1 MLSWNSYNNYMSSDK
16 KVAIVTGGAMGYKA
30 GGDSIG
36 CAISIRL
43 AKDGHKVVV
52 VDLGDMGQRTVDIIK
67 ESGGEAVF
75 IRADAT
81 KTDEVQKII
90 HETKKLYGGLTCLV
104 NCVARYSAGMAKNV
118 AEISE
123 EEWNDTLE
131 VNLNGYFKIC
141 KYSIPLML
149 ESGGGTII
157 NISSVGSLSALPD
170 FSVYSVSK
178 AAIDALTRTMAVD
191 FAPKIRSNSVIP
203 GFVKIANSEN
213 NRTPEQLEAWY
224 KDIAKQYP
232 MRRVCEV
239 DEIASVV
246 SFLASDQSS
255 YINGQ
260 SIVVDGGKTIAD
272 THEF

>member
-1 MLSWNSYNNYMSSDK
+1 MSSDK

-36 CAISIRL
+36 GAISIRL
-43 AKDGHKVVV
+43 ARDGHKVVV

-170 FSVYSVSK
+170 LSVYSVSK

-239 DEIASVV
+239 DEIANVV

>member
-1 MLSWNSYNNYMSSDK
+1 MGSDK

-30 GGDSIG
+30 GGNSIG
-36 CAISIRL
+36 GAVSIRL
-43 AKDGHKVVV
+43 AKDGHKIVV
-52 VDLGDMGQRTVDIIK
+52 VDLGEMGQRTVEIIK
-67 ESGGEAVF
+67 ENGGEAVF
-75 IRADAT
+75 IKADVT
-81 KTDEVQKII
+81 KTDEVQKLLQ
-90 HETKKLYGGLTCLV
+90 ETKKLYGGLTCLV
-104 NCVARYSAGMAKNV
+104 NCVARYSPGMAKNV

-123 EEWNDTLE
+123 EEWNETLE
-131 VNLNGYFKIC
+131 VNLNGYFKMC
-141 KYSIPLML
+141 KYSIPLIL

-157 NISSVGSLSALPD
+157 SISSIESFISLPN

-224 KDIAKQYP
+224 KDVAKQYP

-239 DEIASVV
+239 
-246 SFLASDQSS
+246 
-255 YINGQ
+255 
-260 SIVVDGGKTIAD
+260 
-272 THEF
+272 